1 MFTGLIEETGTVET
15 VRCGERYRHLEIRA
29 ERVLAGTVP
38 GDSIAIDGACQTV
51 VALGEE
57 SFTVETLAVSLDK
70 TTLGDYSSG
79 RRVNLERAVTPHSR
93 LGGHFVQGH
102 VDGTARV
109 VQIRKEGPN
118 GYITVK
124 LPPELRPYCV
134 DEGSIAIDGV
144 SLTIAELNDTRV
156 TVNVI
161 PVTWRQTVL
170 RERVAGSRVNIEVD
184 IIGRYVARML
194 GVANT
199 RGTGTITRAKLAE
212 WGYPS

>member
-1 MFTGLIEETGTVET
+1 MAGNFSVAPRDHFSYYWAT
-15 VRCGERYRHLEIRA
+15 RPYRA
-29 ERVLAGTVP
+29 ERVLAGTVL

-51 VALGEE
+51 VARSEG

-70 TTLGDYSSG
+70 TTLGDYSTG
-79 RRVNLERAVTPHSR
+79 RRVNLERTVTPQSR

-102 VDGTARV
+102 VDATARV
-109 VQIRKEGPN
+109 TQIRKEGHN
-118 GYITVK
+118 GYITVE

-134 DEGSIAIDGV
+134 GEGSIAIDGV
-144 SLTIAELNDTRV
+144 SLTIAELDDARA

-161 PVTWRQTVL
+161 PVTWRETVL

-194 GVANT
+194 GDAYT
-199 RGTGTITRAKLAE
+199 GGTGTITEAKLAE
-212 WGYPS
+212 WGYQS